1 MWSVWLGRVNRAHGH
16 CPLSA
21 PPARSVGRA
30 DTVLSA
36 FADASLF
43 GERTGEAPLR
53 VLALHGWGRSHKD
66 FERVLAPAGQVPING
81 ISLDLPG
88 FGATPAPD
96 RPFSSMDYARVI
108 APVLDEA
115 VEPVV
120 VVGHSHG
127 GRVAVCLASMR
138 PEVVKG
144 LVLVAA
150 PVLRRKEGTKP
161 SRRYRMIRAAH
172 RVHLISDERFEAI
185 RRRAGSSDYA
195 AATGVMRDTLVTVVN
210 ESFESQLAELHCP
223 VVLVCGSADTD
234 VPLEVAQRARDLIAT
249 SANGATASIT
259 VLDGIGHLIPTSAP
273 TAVRAAIEGLL
284 A

>member
-1 MWSVWLGRVNRAHGH
+1 M
-16 CPLSA
+16 
-21 PPARSVGRA
+21 
-30 DTVLSA
+30 LSA

-43 GERTGEAPLR
+43 GERTGAEPLR
-53 VLALHGWGRSHKD
+53 VLALHGWGRSHVD
-66 FERVLAPAGQVPING
+66 FDQVLAPAGQVPIDG
-81 ISLDLPG
+81 VALDLPG

-96 RPFSSMDYARVI
+96 RPFSSMDYAHAI

-115 VEPVV
+115 AEPVV

-127 GRVAVCLASMR
+127 GRVALCLASIQ
-138 PEVVKG
+138 PDSIKG
-144 LVLVAA
+144 IVLVAS
-150 PVLRRKEGTKP
+150 PILRRKDGAKP
-161 SRRYRMIRAAH
+161 SLRYRAIRAAH

-210 ESFESQLAELHCP
+210 ESFEPELAALHCP
-223 VVLVCGSADTD
+223 VVLVWGSEDTA
-234 VPLEVAQRARDLIAT
+234 VPLEVAERARAIIAG
-249 SANGATASIT
+249 SASGATVSLT
-259 VLDGIGHLIPTSAP
+259 VLDGVGHLIPTTSP